1 MYGHQKNSSSADS
14 AGFSQRRRQW
24 NYRGTYH
31 RIWCMVHLKLV
42 KQLLF
47 ADVIKSKIGW
57 LTLRGSVIF
66 YVTALMSDADRLV
79 VFMQF
84 DVRQITDYD
93 GIYSLLYRSEDVTF
107 HSGGHYVMEEDKKS
121 KCLHIRWSS
130 FRKQKEWKNGW
141 TLLHPT
147 AIIFDFE
154 KLSLSKRTPSLA
166 SHRDFVV
173 HIHCEWNC
181 YYDHC

>member
-84 DVRQITDYD
+84 DIWQITDYN
-93 GIYSLLYRSEDVTF
+93 GIYSLLYRS
-107 HSGGHYVMEEDKKS
+107 G
-121 KCLHIRWSS
+121 
-130 FRKQKEWKNGW
+130 Q
-141 TLLHPT
+141 
-147 AIIFDFE
+147 
-154 KLSLSKRTPSLA
+154 
-166 SHRDFVV
+166 FVV
-173 HIHCEWNC
+173 AWSFIMRRMLRFTREDIMLWKKIRNQSVCTFDGRLFVNRKNEKTVERYCIQPLLYLILKNFLFQREHQV
-181 YYDHC
+181 